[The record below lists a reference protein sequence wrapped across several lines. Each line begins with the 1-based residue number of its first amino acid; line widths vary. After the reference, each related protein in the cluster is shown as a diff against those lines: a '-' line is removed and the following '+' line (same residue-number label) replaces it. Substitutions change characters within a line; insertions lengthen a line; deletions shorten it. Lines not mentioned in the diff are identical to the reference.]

1 MTLGT
6 LLRRNRLLT
15 TLVLT
20 AIFVALVIFQ
30 MQSGISMEL
39 GEMALSVQPHQE
51 GGLLVSF
58 VRTS

>member
-1 MTLGT
+1 MTMGT

-15 TLVLT
+15 TMVLT
-20 AIFVALVIFQ
+20 AMFAALVVFQ